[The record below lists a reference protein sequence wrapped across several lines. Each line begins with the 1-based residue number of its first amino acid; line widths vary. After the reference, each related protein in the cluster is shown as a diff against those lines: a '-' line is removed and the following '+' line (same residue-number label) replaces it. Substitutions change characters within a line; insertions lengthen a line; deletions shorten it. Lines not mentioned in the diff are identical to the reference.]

1 MHRSRF
7 RVEVERRG
15 SGSLNYRWAIYYGST
30 DISPLKASTGRFAS
44 QAEALA
50 IGKVALADFLRRLA
64 ANSEL
69 DDY

>member
-15 SGSLNYRWAIYYGST
+15 LASLNYRWAIYYGST
-30 DISPLKASTGRFAS
+30 DIAPLKSSAGVFATK
-44 QAEALA
+44 AEALA
-50 IGKVALADFLRRLA
+50 VGKVALADFLRHLA

-69 DDY
+69 DDD